1 MTKTTL
7 IKTNLRRY
15 TFESPKIKEWVE
27 SRAEGNVL
35 NLFAG
40 KTLLNLNEVRNDVD
54 ESMNAIH
61 HKDALDFVKEWNGEK
76 FDTIILDP
84 PYAYRKSMEMY
95 NGNYT
100 SKFKL
105 IADNISKILKDGGQV
120 ISFGYHSTFMG
131 NKRGFK
137 LKELCVFAHSGAQHC
152 TIGIIEE
159 RSNSNSSSAKAESF
173 NKDLTATQQVATPK
187 SASQTSLNPDI
198 KCNKIK
204 VL

>member
-61 HKDALDFVKEWNGEK
+61 H
-76 FDTIILDP
+76 
-84 PYAYRKSMEMY
+84 
-95 NGNYT
+95 
-100 SKFKL
+100 
-105 IADNISKILKDGGQV
+105 
-120 ISFGYHSTFMG
+120 
-131 NKRGFK
+131 
-137 LKELCVFAHSGAQHC
+137 
-152 TIGIIEE
+152 
-159 RSNSNSSSAKAESF
+159 
-173 NKDLTATQQVATPK
+173 
-187 SASQTSLNPDI
+187 
-198 KCNKIK
+198 
-204 VL
+204 

>member
-7 IKTNLRRY
+7 IRTNLRRY

-40 KTLLNLNEVRNDVD
+40 RTLLNLNEVRNDVD

-105 IADNISKILKDGGQV
+105 IADNISRILKEGGQV

-131 NKRGFK
+131 TKRGFK
-137 LKELCVFAHSGAQHC
+137 LKELCVFAHGGAQHC
-152 TIGIIEE
+152 TIGIIEIAP
-159 RSNSNSSSAKAESF
+159 RSNSPNGDF
-173 NKDLTATQQVATPK
+173 ATQK
-187 SASQTSLNPDI
+187 SLISVKEENQ
-198 KCNKIK
+198 K
-204 VL
+204 